1 MWGVP
6 VFKDRKQFSALRE
19 ASRCYT
25 MLTRD
30 HARVESRIKSFDRS
44 RGVPCSGEA
53 RCTGRAFERAG

>member
-25 MLTRD
+25 MLTRLDD
-30 HARVESRIKSFDRS
+30 HIKS
-44 RGVPCSGEA
+44 GH
-53 RCTGRAFERAG
+53 T